1 MTSDHARRQRSAMAP
16 AERPAAAV
24 VPLGSGA
31 SLGEATAAFLTRR
44 DLDGDTLRSYAQTMT
59 VLRRELGEHTPV
71 AALTGEQVAAAASKA
86 WEHVAARTWNR
97 HRAAIRSFSTWAAGP
112 GRGYLTAD
120 LAAGLDRRPE
130 PADRTR
136 ALSRH
141 QIDALWDR
149 RDIPLREKTLWRLL
163 YESAAR
169 AGSVL
174 AMDIEDLDLPGKR
187 GKITAKG
194 GTIRWVQWQSGTA
207 RLLPRLIAGRTSGP
221 LFLAHR
227 RPAPARTPASADACP
242 HTGRAR
248 LSYTRAEYLFKK
260 ATGGATLHQ
269 LRHSRL
275 THLGEDGWSAPML
288 MALPGHDNLLTLGI
302 YVHPSA
308 EAVAAALARQDPGRR
323 R

>member
-1 MTSDHARRQRSAMAP
+1 MAP
-16 AERPAAAV
+16 ADPAAAAV
-24 VPLGSGA
+24 IPLA
-31 SLGEATAAFLTRR
+31 SAITVGEAAAAFLARR
-44 DLDGDTLRSYAQTMT
+44 DLDPDTLRSYNQTMT
-59 VLRRELGEHTPV
+59 VLRRELGENTP
-71 AALTGEQVAAAASKA
+71 AATLTAGQVTAAAGAA
-86 WEHVAARTWNR
+86 WGQAAARTWNR
-97 HRAAIRSFSTWAAGP
+97 HRAAIRSFSVWAAGP
-112 GRGYLTAD
+112 GRGYLTGD
-120 LAAGLDRRPE
+120 LAVSLDRRPE
-130 PADRTR
+130 SADRTR
-136 ALSRH
+136 AISRH
-141 QIDALWDR
+141 QINALWDR

-174 AMDIEDLDLPGKR
+174 ALNIEDLDLPGKR
-187 GKITAKG
+187 GKVTAKG
-194 GTIRWVQWQSGTA
+194 NVVRWVQWQSGTA

-227 RPAPARTPASADACP
+227 RPAPVRTPASADTCP
-242 HTGRAR
+242 HTGRGR

-288 MALPGHDNLLTLGI
+288 MALSGHDNLRTLGI
-302 YVHPSA
+302 YVNPSA